1 MLIDTWESYSSHILI
16 PRLRIIE
23 NKLVIILHCGM
34 DKNFVIWYNFI
45 CLPKANNNSSEFNY
59 NIFSSLFIWYFCKV
73 SWYLFKKN
81 IVSTYSKKILEPS
94 VLTKITHY
102 HLNNVVNMQ

>member
-1 MLIDTWESYSSHILI
+1 MLLDTSYSSHILI

-23 NKLVIILHCGM
+23 NKLVIILHCHM
-34 DKNFVIWYNFI
+34 DKNFIIWYTNFT

-81 IVSTYSKKILEPS
+81 IFSTYSMKILEPS

-102 HLNNVVNMQ
+102 QLNNVVNIQ